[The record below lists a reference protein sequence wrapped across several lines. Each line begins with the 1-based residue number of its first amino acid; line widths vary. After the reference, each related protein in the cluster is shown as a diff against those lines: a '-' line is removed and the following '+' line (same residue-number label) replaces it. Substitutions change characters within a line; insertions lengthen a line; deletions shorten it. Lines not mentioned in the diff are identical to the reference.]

1 MVAGCILSDLVVT
14 GNLEIKIC
22 ILNEQ
27 TCFLQLQ
34 FYYSDP
40 KVYDSLLEWIL
51 VKNFFFAFWDK
62 KTNTKVIEQSSDETS
77 WDLPVSKN
85 ALCNANYSFPYP
97 TPQLEDMD
105 VLVADHVSRVHKTN
119 FLASWEEIGDE
130 CEMQDTYALTQ
141 MNSLEGN
148 GFILS
153 RSYFMT

>member
-1 MVAGCILSDLVVT
+1 MKLV
-14 GNLEIKIC
+14 EI
-22 ILNEQ
+22 
-27 TCFLQLQ
+27 F
-34 FYYSDP
+34 
-40 KVYDSLLEWIL
+40 
-51 VKNFFFAFWDK
+51 
-62 KTNTKVIEQSSDETS
+62 
-77 WDLPVSKN
+77 PVLKMCYV
-85 ALCNANYSFPYP
+85 CNANNSFPCP
-97 TPQLEDMD
+97 TPQLEDVD